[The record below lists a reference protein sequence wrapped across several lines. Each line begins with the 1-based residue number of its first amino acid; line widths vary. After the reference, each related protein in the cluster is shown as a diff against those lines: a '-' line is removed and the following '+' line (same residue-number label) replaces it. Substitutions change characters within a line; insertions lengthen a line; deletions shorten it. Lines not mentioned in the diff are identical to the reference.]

1 MKVMAA
7 LWNLL
12 KLYKI
17 GKIYTPDL
25 YFRKIEKGGESS
37 DDGDG
42 WEKMQIK
49 KAITGMKVRK
59 VVFVIL

>member
-1 MKVMAA
+1 M
-7 LWNLL
+7 

-59 VVFVIL
+59 EVFVIL